1 MQFLTRQT
9 LTIMITSTSQ
19 NTHETDTANNASCTT
34 ISTILTLAIP
44 TFGQLIAEPA
54 FVLIDTA
61 IVGHIG
67 GQALA
72 GLSVGSTIV
81 LTVVG
86 LCVFLAYSTTSQVG
100 RLLGAGKRREGLE
113 AGIDGLWL
121 AGIIGVVVSVMLFV
135 IARPLCMAM
144 GAQGSVL
151 HNAVDY
157 VRAVVFGIPGMLLVY
172 AANGIFRG
180 LQKVR
185 ITLVAATLGAIL
197 NTLLDL
203 LFILGFGW
211 GVFGSGVA
219 TLISQWFMAVL
230 LIVPAMLWTR
240 AEGARLRPRLSGVLN
255 SAGDGAVLFLRT
267 LALRAC
273 LVANVVLATHMGVEV
288 LAAYQV
294 VNSSWNFVLNMLDA
308 IGIACQTLV
317 AAQIGARQEDE
328 AMRLTRIAGR
338 AGLCGGTVIGI
349 GLMIAGWCASPLF
362 SQSTEI
368 QHLITIGMMVVGVTL
383 PLAGWMWAVD
393 GILIGAG
400 DYRYLALTCTA
411 TATLSCCDW
420 LDMRCDAGVFRA
432 AYGIAVACGES
443 VICRI
448 ACHFQWVPYRNFHM
462 VAYRTLKSACDGSL
476 T

>member
-1 MQFLTRQT
+1 MACGWLE
-9 LTIMITSTSQ
+9 S
-19 NTHETDTANNASCTT
+19 
-34 ISTILTLAIP
+34 LAWWY
-44 TFGQLIAEPA
+44 LWRC
-54 FVLIDTA
+54 
-61 IVGHIG
+61 
-67 GQALA
+67 
-72 GLSVGSTIV
+72 S
-81 LTVVG
+81 
-86 LCVFLAYSTTSQVG
+86 
-100 RLLGAGKRREGLE
+100 LL
-113 AGIDGLWL
+113 
-121 AGIIGVVVSVMLFV
+121 
-135 IARPLCMAM
+135 ARPLCTAM

-185 ITLVAATLGAIL
+185 ITLIAAMVGAIL

-219 TLISQWFMAVL
+219 TLISQWFMAVV
-230 LIVPAMLWTR
+230 LIVPSVLWTR

-308 IGIACQTLV
+308 IGIAGQTLV
-317 AAQIGARQEDE
+317 AAQIGARKEDE
-328 AMRLTRIAGR
+328 VMRLTRIAGK

-368 QHLITIGMMVVGVTL
+368 QHLLTVGMMVVGVTL

-400 DYRYLALTCTA
+400 DYRYLALTCAA
-411 TATLSCCDW
+411 TAAIYVPCLATIGW
-420 LDMRCDAGVFRA
+420 ICDAMLASSALRMALLWLAVNLLFVGLRAIFNGFRI
-432 AYGIAVACGES
+432 G
-443 VICRI
+443 
-448 ACHFQWVPYRNFHM
+448 
-462 VAYRTLKSACDGSL
+462 TSAWL
-476 T
+476 HIVH

>member
-1 MQFLTRQT
+1 MT
-9 LTIMITSTSQ
+9 TSTSQ

-113 AGIDGLWL
+113 AGVDGLWL
-121 AGIIGVVVSVMLFV
+121 AGIIGVVVSVALFV

-308 IGIACQTLV
+308 IGIAGQTLV

-349 GLMIAGWCASPLF
+349 GLMIAG
-362 SQSTEI
+362 
-368 QHLITIGMMVVGVTL
+368 
-383 PLAGWMWAVD
+383 
-393 GILIGAG
+393 
-400 DYRYLALTCTA
+400 
-411 TATLSCCDW
+411 
-420 LDMRCDAGVFRA
+420 
-432 AYGIAVACGES
+432 
-443 VICRI
+443 
-448 ACHFQWVPYRNFHM
+448 
-462 VAYRTLKSACDGSL
+462 
-476 T
+476 

>member
-1 MQFLTRQT
+1 MT
-9 LTIMITSTSQ
+9 TSTSQ

-113 AGIDGLWL
+113 AGVDGLWL
-121 AGIIGVVVSVMLFV
+121 AGIIGVVVSVALFV

-308 IGIACQTLV
+308 IGIAGQTLV

-362 SQSTEI
+362 SQSIEI
-368 QHLITIGMMVVGVTL
+368 QHLLTVGMVVVGVTL

-400 DYRYLALTCTA
+400 GLPLSCIDVYGDGCNIC
-411 TATLSCCDW
+411 TLSCCDW

>member
-1 MQFLTRQT
+1 M
-9 LTIMITSTSQ
+9 
-19 NTHETDTANNASCTT
+19 
-34 ISTILTLAIP
+34 
-44 TFGQLIAEPA
+44 
-54 FVLIDTA
+54 LIDTA

-113 AGIDGLWL
+113 AGVDGLWL
-121 AGIIGVVVSVMLFV
+121 AGIIGVVVSVALFV

-230 LIVPAMLWTR
+230 LIV
-240 AEGARLRPRLSGVLN
+240 LRCCGLVRKVPVYGRVLSGVLN

-308 IGIACQTLV
+308 IGIAGQTLV

-362 SQSTEI
+362 SQSIEI
-368 QHLITIGMMVVGVTL
+368 QHLLTVGMVVVGVTL

-411 TATLSCCDW
+411 TAAIYVPCLAAIGW
-420 LDMRCDAGVFRA
+420 ICDAMQASSALRMALLWLAVNLLFVGLRA
-432 AYGIAVACGES
+432 IFNGSRIGTSTWLHIA
-443 VICRI
+443 
-448 ACHFQWVPYRNFHM
+448 H
-462 VAYRTLKSACDGSL
+462 
-476 T
+476 

>member
-1 MQFLTRQT
+1 MT
-9 LTIMITSTSQ
+9 TSTSQ
-19 NTHETDTANNASCTT
+19 NTHETDTANNATYTT

-100 RLLGAGKRREGLE
+100 ASFWARQAERRLGSRR
-113 AGIDGLWL
+113 DGLWL
-121 AGIIGVVVSVMLFV
+121 AGIIGVVVSVALFV

-219 TLISQWFMAVL
+219 TLIF
-230 LIVPAMLWTR
+230 AMVY
-240 AEGARLRPRLSGVLN
+240 GG
-255 SAGDGAVLFLRT
+255 SAYCSCCVVDSCGRCPFTAAFVRSVEQCWRWCG
-267 LALRAC
+267 
-273 LVANVVLATHMGVEV
+273 VVLAH
-288 LAAYQV
+288 
-294 VNSSWNFVLNMLDA
+294 
-308 IGIACQTLV
+308 ACV
-317 AAQIGARQEDE
+317 AC
-328 AMRLTRIAGR
+328 MP
-338 AGLCGGTVIGI
+338 GGE
-349 GLMIAGWCASPLF
+349 C
-362 SQSTEI
+362 
-368 QHLITIGMMVVGVTL
+368 
-383 PLAGWMWAVD
+383 
-393 GILIGAG
+393 GAG
-400 DYRYLALTCTA
+400 Y
-411 TATLSCCDW
+411 
-420 LDMRCDAGVFRA
+420 
-432 AYGIAVACGES
+432 AYGRGSVGCVSGGE
-443 VICRI
+443 
-448 ACHFQWVPYRNFHM
+448 FQLEFRVEH
-462 VAYRTLKSACDGSL
+462 A
-476 T
+476 

>member
-34 ISTILTLAIP
+34 IGTILTLAIP

-197 NTLLDL
+197 NMLLDL

-211 GVFGSGVA
+211 GVFG
-219 TLISQWFMAVL
+219 
-230 LIVPAMLWTR
+230 MLWTR

-308 IGIACQTLV
+308 IGIAGQTLV

-411 TATLSCCDW
+411 TAAIYVPCLAAIGW
-420 LDMRCDAGVFRA
+420 ICDAMQASSALRMALLWLAVNLLFVGLRA
-432 AYGIAVACGES
+432 IFNGSRIGTSTWLHIA
-443 VICRI
+443 
-448 ACHFQWVPYRNFHM
+448 H
-462 VAYRTLKSACDGSL
+462 
-476 T
+476 